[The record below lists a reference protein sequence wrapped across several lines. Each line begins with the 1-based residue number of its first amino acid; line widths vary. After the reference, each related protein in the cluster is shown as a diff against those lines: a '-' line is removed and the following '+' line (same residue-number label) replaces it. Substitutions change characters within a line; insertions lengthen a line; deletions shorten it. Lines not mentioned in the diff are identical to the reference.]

1 MKKTIAILILSMIC
15 LCAEARKDSAH
26 RITFGAEWSYV
37 GTFFTGYHYNY
48 FTPDGYRFNVT
59 GYDSRFYNNGEAL
72 VHIGYDINDLWNISA
87 YAGMT
92 GLADFHNAVPI
103 NIRVTRLWGCNPL
116 IDRWFTFADIGTGIT
131 IRNPIQANAAVKLGG
146 GYRLA
151 LSRDTKIDFLAALR
165 GTYTQPQVHN
175 RHELISIEA
184 TNRNDAFLLSIS
196 VGISLTFK

>member
-1 MKKTIAILILSMIC
+1 
-15 LCAEARKDSAH
+15 
-26 RITFGAEWSYV
+26 
-37 GTFFTGYHYNY
+37 
-48 FTPDGYRFNVT
+48 
-59 GYDSRFYNNGEAL
+59 
-72 VHIGYDINDLWNISA
+72 
-87 YAGMT
+87 MT